1 MLPVHEIIRAEK
13 NEGRPVNVMA
23 VLESTSARRYDYLF
37 SRISHGLIHT
47 VIGGVIEVHPKAGI
61 EVFSLL

>member
-1 MLPVHEIIRAEK
+1 
-13 NEGRPVNVMA
+13 MA
-23 VLESTSARRYDYLF
+23 VLESTSARMYDYLF